1 MLHVDRIH
9 KRFAGLTALDGATLE
24 VARGESVGLVG
35 PNGSGK
41 STLLN
46 VITGFERPD
55 GGKILLNGRDITK
68 KEPWTVAAH
77 GVRRTFQHA
86 NQPTRMTVMEL
97 MLAGGRLP
105 VGQSMFGSV
114 FSWGRARREQ
124 DEALDKA
131 WAILRRVKLDGL
143 ANHPGG
149 KISGGQQ
156 KLLGL
161 GMALMADPELLM
173 LDEPTAGVNPA
184 LRVQLAEH
192 LRDLQ
197 AEGVT
202 VLTIEHDMRFISD
215 VCDRVYVLDKGSV
228 LTTCRPDELTSHPE
242 VLEAYLGRS
251 GRESVESAADLA
263 RGSAHKENV

>member
-1 MLHVDRIH
+1 MLHVEGIH
-9 KRFAGLTALDGATLE
+9 KRFAGLAALDGASLQ
-24 VARGESVGLVG
+24 VAKGESVGLVG

-55 GGKILLNGRDITK
+55 AGRITLNDHDITK
-68 KEPWTVAAH
+68 KEPWAVAAH

-86 NQPTRMTVMEL
+86 HQPMRMTVMEL
-97 MLAGGRLP
+97 MLAGGRFP
-105 VGQSMFGSV
+105 TGRTMFGSI
-114 FSWGRARREQ
+114 FARGRVKREQ
-124 DEALDKA
+124 EEVLERA
-131 WAILRRVKLDGL
+131 WTILRRVNLDGL

-161 GMALMADPELLM
+161 GMVLMADPDLLL

-202 VLTIEHDMRFISD
+202 ILTIEHDMRFISD

-228 LTTCRPDELTSHPE
+228 LTTCRPSELASHPE

-251 GRESVESAADLA
+251 GRESVEPGLGAPKK
-263 RGSAHKENV
+263 GTV

>member
-9 KRFAGLTALDGATLE
+9 KKFAGLVALDGASLQVE
-24 VARGESVGLVG
+24 QGESVGLVG

-55 GGKILLNGRDITK
+55 DGTVTLGGRDITK
-68 KEPWTVAAH
+68 KEPWAVADH

-105 VGQSMFGSV
+105 VGQSMFGSI
-114 FSWGRARREQ
+114 FTPGRVRREQ
-124 DEALDKA
+124 DEALEKA
-131 WAILRRVKLDGL
+131 WSILRRVKLDAL

-161 GMALMADPELLM
+161 GMALMADPKLLL

-202 VLTIEHDMRFISD
+202 VLTIEHDMRFIAD

-228 LTTCRPDELTSHPE
+228 LTTCRPGELASHPE

-251 GRESVESAADLA
+251 GRDSVESAQAA
-263 RGSAHKENV
+263 SKENV